1 MVLKDKKTK
10 ITFHHG
16 MRTIGGTYIEIC
28 YENSRI
34 IFDFGSQ
41 HDVLETCIDVSL
53 NSILERNL
61 APYIENI
68 FDRNIDL
75 GNIICHENFDNLERK
90 YENTAV
96 FVSHVHLDHSKMIN
110 FLDKS
115 IPLYMS
121 ELSKKVLNSVNIDG
135 DFIYPNVLIE
145 NTTRDILGVKPNE
158 VIQIGEIKVRVVPV
172 DHDAYGASGFIIE
185 TPDLK
190 VSYTG
195 DIRFHGYRKDDTLSF
210 CDMSKDADV
219 LIIEGV
225 SVSFQEFDE
234 VVGEGEIINEQ
245 MVVNTIN
252 KIVEDNPSRQI
263 SFNFYTTNIERL
275 LNIIDSNPRKVV
287 LDAYHAY
294 ILFKCTGKKTYFY
307 NLTGNDYGLD
317 KKYNI
322 DFNNLLKDKS
332 EFFWQLNTQ
341 ALDYLDNM
349 DPKGIYIHSNA
360 APLGEYDPNYLPF
373 RNNIEGFGIEFL
385 TVACSGHAHPM
396 DLINIIDLIKP
407 KLLVPIHSFRPEKL
421 YNNYGDVLLPETK
434 QTI

>member
-16 MRTIGGTYIEIC
+16 MRTIGGTYIEVT

-41 HDVLETCIDVSL
+41 HDVLETSNNVSL
-53 NSILERNL
+53 ESILERDL
-61 APYIENI
+61 APYIDNI
-68 FDRNIDL
+68 FDKNIDL
-75 GNIICHENFDNLERK
+75 SAFKNKESFDK
-90 YENTAV
+90 KGHMYDNTAV
-96 FVSHVHLDHSKMIN
+96 FVSHIHLDHTKMIN

-121 ELSKKVLNSVNIDG
+121 EKTKELLKNINIDG
-135 DFIYPNVLIE
+135 EFLYPNSYIDAH
-145 NTTRDILGVKPNE
+145 TRDIIGVKENDIIE
-158 VIQIGEIKVRVVPV
+158 VGKIKVQVVPV

-190 VSYTG
+190 ISYTG
-195 DIRFHGYRKDDTLSF
+195 DIRYHGYRKDDTLSF
-210 CDMSKDADV
+210 CEKSKNADV

-234 VVGEGEIINEQ
+234 VVAEGEIVNER
-245 MVVNTIN
+245 MVIDSIKKV
-252 KIVEDNPSRQI
+252 VFDNPSRQI
-263 SFNFYTTNIERL
+263 TFNYYTTNIERL

-287 LDAYHAY
+287 LDAFHAF
-294 ILFKCTGKKTYFY
+294 ILFKSTGVKSYFY
-307 NLTGNDYGLD
+307 SLDGKDYGLEE
-317 KKYNI
+317 KYKI
-322 DFNNLLKDKS
+322 DFNKLLKDKS
-332 EFFWQLNTQ
+332 EFFWQLNTE
-341 ALDYLDNM
+341 AINYLDKM
-349 DPKGIYIHSNA
+349 DSNGIYIHSNA

-373 RNNIEGFGIEFL
+373 KINIENKGIEFL
-385 TVACSGHAHPM
+385 TIACSGHAHPL
-396 DLINIIDLIKP
+396 DLIDIIDRIKP

-421 YNNYGDVLLPETK
+421 FNNYGDVLLPESK